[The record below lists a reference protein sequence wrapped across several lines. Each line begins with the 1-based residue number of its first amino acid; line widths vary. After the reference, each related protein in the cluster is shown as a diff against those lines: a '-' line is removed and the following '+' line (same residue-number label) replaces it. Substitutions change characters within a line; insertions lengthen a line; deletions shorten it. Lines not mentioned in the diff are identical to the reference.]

1 MKHFLK
7 QPTLYLAMFII
18 GSSAG
23 CTDIRNPETRQ
34 AQPDATNTGQNP
46 SNQVSAQ
53 PNNLN
58 FVSSVTQK
66 VGPAVVRIDATRTV
80 DVRGSG
86 NPLIERFLVVN
97 YHKQESNAVLVLDLL
112 LARMVAS

>member
-7 QPTLYLAMFII
+7 QPTLYLAMLII

-23 CTDIRNPETRQ
+23 CTDLRNPEARL
-34 AQPDATNTGQNP
+34 AQPDTTNTGQNP
-46 SNQVSAQ
+46 SNQVATE

-58 FVSSVTQK
+58 FVTSVAQT

-80 DVRGSG
+80 VVPGGAG
-86 NPLIERFLVVN
+86 NPLIERF
-97 YHKQESNAVLVLDLL
+97 
-112 LARMVAS
+112 R